1 MTRLNIQHP
10 ITKQWRCFSTETD
23 SWISEWLPEDKYK
36 EWLIQE
42 AAKQAAFELEQIGIR
57 KPTFYIYNDAV
68 YEAARM
74 RYRDEHCGACTESEC
89 GNCKVW
95 VYEDWFDY
103 LHDAPEDFFQCK
115 QDLIE
120 GSDEGD

>member
-1 MTRLNIQHP
+1 MSRLNIQHP

-42 AAKQAAFELEQIGIR
+42 AAKQAAFELEQVGIR
-57 KPTFYIYNDAV
+57 KPTLYDYNDAV
-68 YEAARM
+68 YVAARM
-74 RYRDEHCGACTESEC
+74 RYRNEHCEPCAESDC

-95 VYEDWFDY
+95 AYEDWLDY
-103 LHDAPEDFFQCK
+103 LHDAPEDFFHCK

-120 GSDEGD
+120 EDI

>member
-1 MTRLNIQHP
+1 MSRLNIQHP

-42 AAKQAAFELEQIGIR
+42 ATKQAAFELEQIGIR
-57 KPTFYIYNDAV
+57 RPTLYDYNDAV

-74 RYRDEHCGACTESEC
+74 QYRDEHCGACTESGC
-89 GNCKVW
+89 DNCKVW
-95 VYEDWFDY
+95 AYEDWFDY
-103 LHDAPEDFFQCK
+103 LHDAPEDFFRCK
-115 QDLIE
+115 QDLI
-120 GSDEGD
+120 DESSE